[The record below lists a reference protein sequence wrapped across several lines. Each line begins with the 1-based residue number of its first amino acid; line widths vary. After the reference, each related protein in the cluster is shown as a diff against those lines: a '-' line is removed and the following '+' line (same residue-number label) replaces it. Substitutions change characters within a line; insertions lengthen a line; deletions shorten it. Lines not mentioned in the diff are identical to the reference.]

1 MPRRVKIVHP
11 TLKHGGYSAKTVLP
25 GESRSGFKRLHRG
38 VIAELCPDGAI
49 EHEIVRS
56 IAQLVW
62 RKQNLGTFR
71 KVELLKQRYQAIRSE
86 YLPRDPIVSLLEYGS
101 NKKTEENKPQRE
113 GGLQAAE
120 DQARKELGRNYQL
133 VEIGDTATVESLMR
147 ELEIEER
154 LDAMIDRQLK
164 RLLLLRGIKS
174 LPASSS
180 TPPNSLPA
188 PGKAA

>member
-1 MPRRVKIVHP
+1 MAAKMKRVP
-11 TLKHGGYSAKTVLP
+11 PALKHGGYSAKNILP
-25 GESRSGFKRLHRG
+25 GESRSRFKRLHRG
-38 VIAELCPDGAI
+38 IIAELCPDGAL

-71 KVELLKQRYQAIRSE
+71 KVELLKQRYQAILSE
-86 YLPRDPIVSLLEYGS
+86 YLPPEPFESLLVY
-101 NKKTEENKPQRE
+101 ENNEKPRRE
-113 GGLQAAE
+113 GGLRAAD
-120 DQARKELGRNYQL
+120 DQARKELGKDYPL
-133 VEIGDTATVESLMR
+133 VEKGDTVTVECLMR
-147 ELEIEER
+147 ELEVEER

-188 PGKAA
+188 PGNAA